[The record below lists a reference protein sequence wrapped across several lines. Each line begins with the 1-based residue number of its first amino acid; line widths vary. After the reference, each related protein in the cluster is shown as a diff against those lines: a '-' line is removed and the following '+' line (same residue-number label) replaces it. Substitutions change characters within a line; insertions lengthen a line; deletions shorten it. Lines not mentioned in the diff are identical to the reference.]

1 VPAARQRSYVD
12 IGPRFRSDP
21 LSKHIQR
28 YSRPKPPW
36 KPVVMGYYRC
46 ERAPNEL
53 RSLMQPILAFCSSCG
68 RDAVGSSHLRAGQ
81 LSEITRYALRAR
93 SPLNHSERRART
105 RGIRSISRVS
115 LFLSV
120 SRGPSLPSSPSRFRA
135 ARRDTHGRRDVRD
148 LSIRIKETG
157 ISRGGRRW
165 GEGEREPRS
174 RFLEVSARSSR
185 SIREY
190 FRGNDE

>member
-93 SPLNHSERRART
+93 SPLNHSERRGARHSFHLA
-105 RGIRSISRVS
+105 RLSISLGLSWPFPPVFSS
-115 LFLSV
+115 LKV
-120 SRGPSLPSSPSRFRA
+120 SRGT
-135 ARRDTHGRRDVRD
+135 ARHARTAVRD
-148 LSIRIKETG
+148 LSIC
-157 ISRGGRRW
+157 
-165 GEGEREPRS
+165 ERN
-174 RFLEVSARSSR
+174 
-185 SIREY
+185 
-190 FRGNDE
+190 GH